1 MATIKSQKKRILT
14 NEKSRQRNIAIRSKL
29 KTFMKRA
36 QTAIESK
43 NADEINAA
51 LPATIS
57 EIDKAARKGVLH
69 KNNAARKKSELQHQA
84 AKALNS

>member
-1 MATIKSQKKRILT
+1 MSLQY
-14 NEKSRQRNIAIRSKL
+14 AIRSKL

-43 NADEINAA
+43 NADDINAA
-51 LPATIS
+51 LPVTIS

-69 KNNAARKKSELQHQA
+69 KNNASRKKSELQHQA